1 LGGFGFTSAVQTAAA
16 AYIASVASVAAV
28 ASTTIFTPYCSSDH
42 ALPADSLLH
51 RWLAES
57 LEQLTRLDPSLSSSS
72 SQGSSKA
79 SLLPSSTT
87 DFITF
92 YRNHPVSASHLQR
105 KLVQQAAQ
113 HRFDAAI
120 ESAREC
126 GDTARV
132 AHLTCISAPH
142 ASTWKTVIPSSTL
155 CVLADP
161 HYRIAARLNL
171 GLPPYRNQ
179 LPSNCT
185 SCGVKDAIRIDR
197 WHHLSCNI
205 HKRREINLRHNT
217 VVHALYAHAGYA
229 GGAVAKEPSGLST
242 EDNRRPDLQIV
253 FPGQH
258 ILTDVVI
265 SHPLC
270 PSHITAASKKH
281 TVTAQQAEQ
290 RKHVNYHQL
299 AEHQHARFLPFSV
312 ETTGGMGCDAVEL
325 VDQISLACRDHLT
338 LESHLYIA
346 RGVRASVAIAV
357 QKGNAL
363 AILAGYSRAVM
374 RGGYGHVAAA

>member
-1 LGGFGFTSAVQTAAA
+1 M
-16 AYIASVASVAAV
+16 
-28 ASTTIFTPYCSSDH
+28 
-42 ALPADSLLH
+42 
-51 RWLAES
+51 
-57 LEQLTRLDPSLSSSS
+57 
-72 SQGSSKA
+72 
-79 SLLPSSTT
+79 
-87 DFITF
+87 
-92 YRNHPVSASHLQR
+92 
-105 KLVQQAAQ
+105 
-113 HRFDAAI
+113 
-120 ESAREC
+120 
-126 GDTARV
+126 
-132 AHLTCISAPH
+132 
-142 ASTWKTVIPSSTL
+142 
-155 CVLADP
+155 
-161 HYRIAARLNL
+161 NL

-179 LPSNCT
+179 LPPNCT
-185 SCGVKDAIRIDR
+185 SCGAEDAIRIDR

-205 HKRREINLRHNT
+205 HKRREINLRHNA

-281 TVTAQQAEQ
+281 IVTAEQAEQ
-290 RKHVNYHQL
+290 RKHVKYHQI

-312 ETTGGMGCDAVEL
+312 ETTGGMGRDAVEL

-363 AILAGYSRAVM
+363 AILGGYSRAVM
-374 RGGYGHVAAA
+374 RAGYGHVAAA